1 LIIVYGIVLG
11 NVGGYIIV
19 DLIVLEETFLLFF
32 ANQQYV
38 AGNIHTKVV
47 FIFIRESRYT
57 KDFIDNGEFFSL
69 SFLSEKYRDA
79 LKYCGAHSGR
89 GEDKWSKAGLTPATR
104 HGIPYPD
111 EANLVFLCR
120 KMAAVPI
127 EEASFTDKA
136 IMHQWYGDHD
146 MHTMYVGEI
155 IEVAAR

>member
-1 LIIVYGIVLG
+1 MCV
-11 NVGGYIIV
+11 VG
-19 DLIVLEETFLLFF
+19 DT
-32 ANQQYV
+32 Q
-38 AGNIHTKVV
+38 
-47 FIFIRESRYT
+47 SRKCYAALPRYCR
-57 KDFIDNGEFFSL
+57 N
-69 SFLSEKYRDA
+69 YA